1 MSDTTKQTVLVTGAS
16 DGLGRGVATE
26 LARRGYSVVAHGRD
40 PKRSEEALARIRA
53 DSGSEDV
60 ELELADLANLGEV
73 RALARRVAMSHP
85 ELSVLVNNAGIGGGY
100 PDLRER
106 QESSDGF
113 ELRFAVNYLAGWLL
127 ASELLP
133 TLRQNAPARIVNVA
147 SGAQAPLD
155 FDDVMLERDYDGS
168 HAYAQSKLAQVMH
181 ARELAERVPEAELTA
196 YSLHP
201 ATFMP
206 TKIVIEEVGRTS
218 DSLETGIEAVVKLV
232 TEQDPGAPNGAY
244 FNRTEPAEPH
254 PLALDA
260 NARVRLW
267 RLSEELTGAGPEA

>member
-1 MSDTTKQTVLVTGAS
+1 MSELPNKTVLVTGAS

-26 LARRGYSVVAHGRD
+26 LASRGLRVVAHGRD
-40 PKRSEEALARIRA
+40 PKRTKEAVAQIRS
-53 DSGSEDV
+53 DSRNEDV
-60 ELELADLANLGEV
+60 DLELADLGNLGEV
-73 RALARRVAMSHP
+73 RALARRAVMSHP
-85 ELSVLVNNAGIGGGY
+85 ELSILVNNAGIGSGL
-100 PDLRER
+100 PDSRER
-106 QESSDGF
+106 QESGDGF

-133 TLRQNAPARIVNVA
+133 TLRANAPARIVNVA

-155 FDDVMLERDYDGS
+155 FNDVMLEQSYDGG
-168 HAYAQSKLAQVMH
+168 HAYAQSKLAQVLH

-196 YSLHP
+196 FSLHP

-206 TKIVIEEVGRTS
+206 TKIVTEEVGRTA

-232 TEQDPGAPNGAY
+232 TADEPGAPNGSY
-244 FNRTEPAEPH
+244 FDRTEPAEPH

-267 RLSEELTGAGPEA
+267 RLSETLTGAGPEA